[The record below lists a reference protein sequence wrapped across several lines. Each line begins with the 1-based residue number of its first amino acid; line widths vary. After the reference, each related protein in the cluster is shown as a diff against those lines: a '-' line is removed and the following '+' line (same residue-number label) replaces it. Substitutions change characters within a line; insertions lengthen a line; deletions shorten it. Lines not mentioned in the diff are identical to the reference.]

1 MPYGQKDP
9 LRSLSN
15 DEREILMKVARSASE
30 RAERVRRAKAL
41 LSVADGKSYTDAAQ
55 DASIGVNDTVSRL
68 VTRFNECGLS
78 SLDSRHGGG
87 PAKMYGEAQKNRI
100 LMEVKR
106 KPNIETD
113 GSATWSLTL
122 LKKSLRSAED
132 GLPEVSTY
140 TIFQT
145 LREAG
150 YSWQRSRTWCSTG
163 TVKRKRKGEV
173 VTVTDPECEEKRGN

>member
-1 MPYGQKDP
+1 MSYGQKYP
-9 LRSLSN
+9 LRPLID
-15 DEREILMKVARSASE
+15 DEREILMKVARSASD

-55 DASIGVNDTVSRL
+55 DSGIGVNDTVSRL
-68 VTRFNECGLS
+68 VTRFNECGLCA
-78 SLDSRHGGG
+78 LDSRHGGG

-106 KPNIETD
+106 EPDIETD
-113 GSATWSLTL
+113 GTATWSLTL
-122 LKKSLRSAED
+122 LQKSLRSAED

-145 LREAG
+145 LKEAG

-163 TVKRKRKGEV
+163 TARRKRKGEI
-173 VTVTDPECEEKRGN
+173 VTVTDPECEEKRGD

>member
-1 MPYGQKDP
+1 MAYGQKDP
-9 LRSLSN
+9 LRPLS
-15 DEREILMKVARSASE
+15 DEERDVLIKVARSASD

-41 LSVADGKSYTDAAQ
+41 LCVAEGKSYTDAAQ
-55 DASIGVNDTVSRL
+55 DAGIGVFDTVSRL
-68 VTRFNECGLS
+68 VSRFNECGLCA
-78 SLDSRHGGG
+78 LDSSHGGG
-87 PAKMYGEAQKNRI
+87 PAKKYGEIEKSRI

-106 KPNIETD
+106 KPDPDKD

-122 LKKSLRSAED
+122 LQKSLRSADD
-132 GLPEVSTY
+132 GLPKVSTY

-145 LREAG
+145 LKEAG

-163 TVKRKRKGEV
+163 SARRKRKGEI